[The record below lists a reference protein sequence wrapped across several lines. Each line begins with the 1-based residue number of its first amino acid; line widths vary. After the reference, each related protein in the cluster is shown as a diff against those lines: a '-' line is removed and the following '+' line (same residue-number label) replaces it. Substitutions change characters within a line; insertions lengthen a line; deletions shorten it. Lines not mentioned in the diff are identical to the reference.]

1 MIHFQSTVSRLFKFL
16 LLLMFLFIG
25 CGKQTEVMD
34 SEPLLSVGH
43 YFTEEEGA
51 AFLNEVRQTYQ
62 TRGEWEERAELIRR
76 RILAGSG
83 LSEFPERSPLNPV
96 MGDERIYDG
105 YKVRNVA
112 FESLPGVYVTGSLYS
127 PVDVDDDALPGILS
141 PHGHWTEPGEVGRY
155 RPNAQLRFA
164 SMARMGAHVFAF
176 DMVGYGQL
184 EEFGWEHHHPEAFK
198 LQLWNNIRATDFLI
212 SIGADP
218 DRIASTG
225 ASGGGSQTFFHTA
238 IDDRV
243 SVAAPVVM
251 VSAHFFGGC
260 VCESGMPV
268 HRTEDFQ
275 SNNVEIAAAAAP
287 RPLLLVSVGGDW
299 TLNTPEVEYPHIRHV
314 YELYGEP
321 ELVENVHLAD
331 ENHDYGYNKRAA
343 VYPFLAKHLDLDLSK
358 VINNDGSLNEDGI
371 VIEEQEVLYVFD
383 DQTPYP
389 EHALRH
395 NDEIVW

>member
-1 MIHFQSTVSRLFKFL
+1 MIL
-16 LLLMFLFIG
+16 LPFIRSGVFILLCLFIIAG
-25 CGKQTEVMD
+25 CGHQPDETET
-34 SEPLLSVGH
+34 EPLLSVGH
-43 YFTEEEGA
+43 FFTEEQGA
-51 AFLNEVRQTYQ
+51 AFLDDIRQTYQ
-62 TRGEWEERAELIRR
+62 TREEWEERADKIRQT
-76 RILAGSG
+76 ILTGSG
-83 LSEFPERSPLNPV
+83 LVEFPEKNPLNPI
-96 MGDERIYDG
+96 MGEERVYDG

-127 PVDVDDDALPGILS
+127 PVDSSEEFLPGILS
-141 PHGHWTEPGEVGRY
+141 PHGHWTEPGDVGRY
-155 RPNAQLRFA
+155 RPDAQLRFA

-198 LQLWNNIRATDFLI
+198 LQLWNNIRALDFLL

-218 DRIASTG
+218 ERIGSTG

-268 HRTEDFQ
+268 HRTENFQ
-275 SNNVEIAAAAAP
+275 TNNVEITALAAP
-287 RPLLLVSVGGDW
+287 GPLLLVSVGGDW
-299 TLNTPEVEYPHIRHV
+299 TLHNPEVEYPHIKHI
-314 YELYGEP
+314 YNLYGEP
-321 ELVENVHLAD
+321 DLVENVHLAD

-358 VINNDGSLNEDGI
+358 AMNSDGSLNEGGI
-371 VIEEQEVLYVFD
+371 VIEEQEALYVFD
-383 DQTPYP
+383 DVNPLP

-395 NDEIVW
+395 NDEIVWN